1 MTSGQRPPRFRTE
14 LPAELRGQSFTVA
27 DARALGVGR
36 GRLQNRSLERPFRG
50 VRVDAIALE
59 PTIEHE
65 AKAAAI
71 RRRLRAHDL
80 QYAPLLKESQAY
92 GAISAARVLGL
103 PLPWPLLNDTRVHLI
118 VPEGRNLPRR
128 PGVVTRIVPLRL
140 WRTFAFEGVLLPH
153 PTLLYCLMS
162 RDLLRS
168 NASAARSDLLS
179 LGDALVTVARN
190 YPNRV
195 WNGNLTTRAALASAV
210 AERSPGY
217 GSSLLREMTP
227 QIREQVESPYESL
240 MRFALH
246 DSGYPELAVQ
256 HSLQL
261 GGVELAR
268 PDCADLKAKIA
279 YDFEGLGH
287 LVSPSQWRRDVKRA
301 RLVTNLGWHGERLT
315 HSDLWPDPSE
325 FIRHAHGLRERR
337 LRLLGEM

>member
-27 DARALGVGR
+27 DAQALGVGR
-36 GRLQNRSLERPFRG
+36 GRLQNRGLERPFRG
-50 VRVDAIALE
+50 VRVDALALE
-59 PTIEHE
+59 PMIEHE

-210 AERSPGY
+210 AEWSPGY

-227 QIREQVESPYESL
+227 QIREKVESPYESL